1 MRGGRPIGTE
11 YDIQL
16 AREAWEDLARMPADD
31 GELVNAQLERGLG
44 APGREYLFGV
54 VVVDGVASPYW
65 RTYEI
70 APYTAIFR
78 FMTARRHDRH
88 GRPISAHLVAAIPTE
103 DRLCEVKRRLYEQAR
118 PDDSGWD

>member
-1 MRGGRPIGTE
+1 MPGGRAIEIE

-16 AREAWEDLARMPADD
+16 AREAREDLAGMPADD
-31 GELVNAQLERGLG
+31 GEVVNARLERGLG
-44 APGREYLFGV
+44 EPGHEYLFGV

-70 APYTAIFR
+70 SPYTAIFR
-78 FMTARRHDRH
+78 FMTARRRDRR
-88 GRPISAHLVAAIPTE
+88 GQPISAHLVAAIPTN
-103 DRLCEVKRRLYEQAR
+103 DRLAAVKRRLYQQAR